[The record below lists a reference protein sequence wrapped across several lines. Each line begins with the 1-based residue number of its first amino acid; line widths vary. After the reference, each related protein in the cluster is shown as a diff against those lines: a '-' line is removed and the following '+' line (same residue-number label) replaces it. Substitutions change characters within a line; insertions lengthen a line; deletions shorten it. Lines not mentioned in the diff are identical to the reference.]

1 VYSAHPPLGAAMSST
16 EHGTRTVRRTVLAAA
31 GVGLLLAGCG
41 GGNSDSGAAASPATT
56 AADSTAPPADAD
68 FCDQAAGI
76 DDRVDAAVSGLDEDS
91 LPDAFRQLTVEL
103 RAIDAPAA
111 IADDWETM
119 AGGLDRMADALAD
132 FDITDLSTLEAL
144 DDAEGDLTAAGDRV
158 DTYLR
163 DQCGIDS

>member
-1 VYSAHPPLGAAMSST
+1 MSST
-16 EHGTRTVRRTVLAAA
+16 EHGTRTICRTVLAAA
-31 GVGLLLAGCG
+31 GVGLLLTGCG
-41 GGNSDSGAAASPATT
+41 GGNSDSGAAAAT
-56 AADSTAPPADAD
+56 AAPDSTAPSGDTD
-68 FCDQAAGI
+68 FCDRAAGI

-91 LPDAFRQLTVEL
+91 IPDAFRQLTVEL

-119 AGGLDRMADALAD
+119 AAGLDRMADALAD